1 MIKTILFDLDGT
13 IIDTEPQA
21 YQAILEVTKEWGV
34 GVTKDDAASVAGKKW
49 EVAFDLLFAKH
60 KMPLS
65 KEESSR
71 AIIRRYQELVRDNPT
86 IIPGAAAAIA
96 DFAQHFQLA
105 LVSGSHRADILWAL
119 DHLNVRQHFS
129 VILGAEDYPL
139 SKPAPDGY
147 LKALELLPSQAEH
160 ALIFED
166 SSAGI
171 ASAHAAKVKV
181 VAISSTNHFQ
191 HDQSSAHAI
200 IPDFRG
206 IDAKWV
212 KKTFGG

>member
-1 MIKTILFDLDGT
+1 VIKTILFDLDGT

-21 YQAILEVTKEWGV
+21 YQAILELTKEWGV
-34 GVTKDDAASVAGKKW
+34 GVTKEDAASVAGKKW
-49 EVAFDLLFAKH
+49 EVAFDLLFQKH
-60 KMPLS
+60 QMPHP
-65 KEESSR
+65 KEVASQK
-71 AIIRRYQELVRDNPT
+71 IIQRYQQLVRAKPT
-86 IIPGAAAAIA
+86 IIPGVVEAIQ
-96 DFAQHFQLA
+96 DFAEHFELA

-119 DHLNVRQHFS
+119 DYLNVRQHFP

-147 LKALELLPSQAEH
+147 LKALELLSARAEH
-160 ALIFED
+160 SLIFED

-191 HDQSSAHAI
+191 HDQSSAQAI

-206 IDAKWV
+206 IDARWV